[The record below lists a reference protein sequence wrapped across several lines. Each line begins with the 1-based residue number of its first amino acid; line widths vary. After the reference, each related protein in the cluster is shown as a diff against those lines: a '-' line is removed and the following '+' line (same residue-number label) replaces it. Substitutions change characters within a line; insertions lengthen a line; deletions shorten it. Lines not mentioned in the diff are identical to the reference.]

1 MITGILFDAVR
12 QDGGSY
18 QMSIN
23 NLLIFINNF
32 KKKNIKYIILTHKKN
47 IHLDQLKIKYEII
60 KISIIDFFFI
70 FFKNIKIFKFLF
82 IRFNCQSSFEK
93 KLIKKNISLLV
104 FFFTSWKSFLL
115 KKVKFTVTVM
125 DVSHYDFYRKK
136 KFKEISSLVFLYR
149 EYLYKNILPLAYR
162 IITESNDLK
171 KKIIRLYNLK
181 SNSIISIPNLPS
193 MLLSNKKN
201 INLIKIV
208 KNKYNIHN
216 KFYLY
221 PAQFWEHKNHIIIL
235 EAIKKLKFNKNNITF
250 IFCGRDKG
258 NLEYI
263 KKKISEYNIE
273 KNVKIIGYVRDDEL
287 LVLYK
292 FCKALVMP
300 SYFGPTNIPPVEAW
314 SLDVPVLYSSLNQNH
329 GKNAAIYF
337 NPNSSNQLAKAIL
350 QVDIRKTRKK
360 LIKNGRLR
368 LKDIKKENLLG
379 HASFSL
385 DIKKFLNLT
394 STKKA

>member
-1 MITGILFDAVR
+1 MITGILFDADR

-32 KKKNIKYIILTHKKN
+32 KKQNIKYIILTHKKN
-47 IHLDQLKIKYEII
+47 FHLDQLKIKYEII
-60 KISIIDFFFI
+60 KISITDFFFLI
-70 FFKNIKIFKFLF
+70 FRNIKIFKFLF
-82 IRFNCQSSFEK
+82 TKFNYQSSFEK
-93 KLIKKNISLLV
+93 KLIKKNISMFV

-115 KKVKFTVTVM
+115 NKIKFTATVM
-125 DVSHYDFYRKK
+125 DVCHYDFYKK
-136 KFKEISSLVFLYR
+136 KNFKEISSLVFIYR
-149 EYLYKNILPLAYR
+149 QYLYKNILPLAYR

-171 KKIIRLYNLK
+171 KRIIRLYKLK

-193 MLLSNKKN
+193 MLLNNKKN
-201 INLIKIV
+201 INTIKIV
-208 KNKYNIHN
+208 KNKYNIFN

-235 EAIKKLKFNKNNITF
+235 EAIKKLKFKKNNITF

-263 KKKISEYNIE
+263 NKKIAEYEIQ
-273 KNVKIIGYVRDDEL
+273 KNVKIIGYVSDHEL

-292 FCKALVMP
+292 LCKALVMP
-300 SYFGPTNIPPVEAW
+300 SFFGPTNIPPVEAW
-314 SLDVPVLYSSLNQNH
+314 SLDVPVLYSSLNRNH

-350 QVDIRKTRKK
+350 KADLRNSREELIRK
-360 LIKNGRLR
+360 GRLR

-379 HASFSL
+379 HGSFSL
-385 DIKKFLNLT
+385 DIKKFLSINL
-394 STKKA
+394 KPR

>member
-60 KISIIDFFFI
+60 KISITDFFFI

-82 IRFNCQSSFEK
+82 IKFNFQSSFEK

-115 KKVKFTVTVM
+115 KKIKFTATVM

-136 KFKEISSLVFLYR
+136 KFKEISPLVFLYR

-171 KKIIRLYNLK
+171 KKIIRLYKLK

-193 MLLSNKKN
+193 MLLNNKKN
-201 INLIKIV
+201 VNLIKIV
-208 KNKYNIHN
+208 KNKYNILN

-235 EAIKKLKFNKNNITF
+235 EAIKKLKFKKNNITF

-263 KKKISEYNIE
+263 NKKIAEYEIQ
-273 KNVKIIGYVRDDEL
+273 KNVKIIGYVSDHEL

-292 FCKALVMP
+292 LCKALVMP
-300 SYFGPTNIPPVEAW
+300 SFFGPTNIPPVEAW
-314 SLDVPVLYSSLNQNH
+314 SLDVPVLYSSLNRNH

-350 QVDIRKTRKK
+350 KVDLRNSRKELIRR
-360 LIKNGRLR
+360 GRLR
-368 LKDIKKENLLG
+368 LEDIKKENLLG
-379 HASFSL
+379 HSSFSL
-385 DIKKFLNLT
+385 DIKKFLNINL
-394 STKKA
+394 KPQ